1 MEEKKSIIN
10 NLKINDVPQNTSIQ
24 KQTIMEG
31 ELTGYPSID
40 KPWLK
45 YYSKASIEANMPEMT
60 IYEYLFKNNIGNF
73 NNVALEYFGK
83 KITFSQ
89 LFKNIEET
97 SKSYSAIGV
106 KNGDI
111 VTVCMPSTPEA
122 IYTIYALNKIGATVN
137 LIDPRV
143 SEEMIKDFLNETNS
157 KYLLTIDLCNNK
169 VKSIENYTNLEKIIY
184 VSATNSAPLYVKM
197 FAKKVKTDELNEKW
211 IDWNDFIKD
220 KKEYKTSIYKK
231 NNPSIIVH
239 TGGTTGKPKG
249 VILSDDNVNSIVFQ
263 YKNGAIKLSNS
274 QTFLDIIPPF
284 ASYGICSSIHM
295 PLSLGMKTILIPKF
309 DPTQFDKLIMK
320 HKPTHVL
327 GVPSFWE
334 NLSKNPNMKNKDLSF
349 LLSPGAGGDGIS
361 PVTENKIN
369 TFFSERNCPSKLIKG
384 YGMSEVSSSAC
395 TCVDNCN
402 EISSVG
408 IPLVKNTIG
417 IFNPS
422 TIEELK
428 YNTEGE
434 ICITGPSVMLGYY
447 DNEELTNK
455 TLKQHIDGL
464 FWIHTGDLGYMNE
477 NGVLYVTGR
486 MKRMIVRYDGFKIYP
501 TSIENIISNCEGVD
515 SVAVVKSQN
524 ELGNVVK
531 AYIVAKENVTDL
543 NELKITIEAKCHE
556 LLAERAVPS
565 DFEFIEELPKTNL
578 GKIDYDSLENN
589 KLDNQ
594 KVLKK

>member
-1 MEEKKSIIN
+1 MDN
-10 NLKINDVPQNTSIQ
+10 NKINDLGKIKMPKNISIS
-24 KQTIMEG
+24 KDPVLNG
-31 ELTGYPSID
+31 ELTGYASID

-45 YYSKASIEANMPEMT
+45 YYSKASIEAKMPEMT

-220 KKEYKTSIYKK
+220 KKDYKASTYKK

-455 TLKQHIDGL
+455 TLKQHGDGL
-464 FWIHTGDLGYMNE
+464 YWIHTGDLGYMNE

-501 TSIENIISNCEGVD
+501 TSIENIILNCEGVD

-578 GKIDYDSLENN
+578 GKIDYDSLENK